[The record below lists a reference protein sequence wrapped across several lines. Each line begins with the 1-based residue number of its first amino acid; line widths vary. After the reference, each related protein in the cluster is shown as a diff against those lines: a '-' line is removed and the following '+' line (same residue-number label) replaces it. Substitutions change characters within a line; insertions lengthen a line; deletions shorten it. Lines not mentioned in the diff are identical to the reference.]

1 VDPDDPG
8 GLTPPGLSNGRVPMR
23 PRRRRAGRLWLTVA
37 ACALG
42 ALAGLAGPV
51 AGVGPLPD
59 ASLPEVLPSLPI
71 PTLPPLPVATPK
83 PPTPP
88 PLPVPTPTLPPPPTL
103 PPLPTVPLPTVPLPT
118 LPVPTPTLPVPTPTL
133 PIPTPTLPIPTPSL
147 TLPSASPSP
156 SANPSAL
163 ASPAGGGP
171 LASAGAPSGPVGAGP
186 IGGSAGPDVAASAD
200 PGEGTSP
207 TFGGV
212 GFGSLVLPGLL
223 IGVPTII
230 VLGILAAQLAVGAAW
245 LPVIRRWLNRRV

>member
-8 GLTPPGLSNGRVPMR
+8 SVTPPGRSDGTVPMH
-23 PRRRRAGRLWLTVA
+23 PRRRRGGRLGLTVA

-42 ALAGLAGPV
+42 ALMGLAGPV

-59 ASLPEVLPSLPI
+59 PSLPAVLPSLPV

-83 PPTPP
+83 LPTPP

-103 PPLPTVPLPTVPLPT
+103 PPLPTLPLPT
-118 LPVPTPTLPVPTPTL
+118 LPVPTPTLTVPTPTL

-147 TLPSASPSP
+147 ALPSASPTP
-156 SANPSAL
+156 SSNPSPV
-163 ASPAGGGP
+163 ASAASGGP
-171 LASAGAPSGPVGAGP
+171 LASAGSSGAPVVAGP
-186 IGGSAGPDVAASAD
+186 LGGSAGPDVAASAG

-207 TFGGV
+207 TFGGQ

>member
-1 VDPDDPG
+1 VDTGDPG
-8 GLTPPGLSNGRVPMR
+8 GLTPPGRVDGTVPMR
-23 PRRRRAGRLWLTVA
+23 PPRRPSGRLALTVA

-42 ALAGLAGPV
+42 ALMCLAGPV

-59 ASLPEVLPSLPI
+59 PSLPEVLPSVPI
-71 PTLPPLPVATPK
+71 PTLPPPPVATPK
-83 PPTPP
+83 PPTLP

-103 PPLPTVPLPTVPLPT
+103 PLPTVPLPTLPLPT

-147 TLPSASPSP
+147 LLPSASPSP
-156 SANPSAL
+156 SSNASAL
-163 ASPAGGGP
+163 ASPSGGGP
-171 LASAGAPSGPVGAGP
+171 LASAGPSGGPVGAGP
-186 IGGSAGPDVAASAD
+186 IGGSAGPDVAASTD

-207 TFGGV
+207 TFGGQ

>member
-8 GLTPPGLSNGRVPMR
+8 SLTPPGRSDGTVPMR
-23 PRRRRAGRLWLTVA
+23 PRRRRGGRLGLTVA
-37 ACALG
+37 TCALG
-42 ALAGLAGPV
+42 ALMGLAGPV

-59 ASLPEVLPSLPI
+59 PSLLEVLPSLPI
-71 PTLPPLPVATPK
+71 PTLPPLPIATPK
-83 PPTPP
+83 LPTPP
-88 PLPVPTPTLPPPPTL
+88 PLPVPTPTPPPPTL
-103 PPLPTVPLPTVPLPT
+103 PPLPTVPLPTLPLPT
-118 LPVPTPTLPVPTPTL
+118 LPVPTPTLTLPTPTL

-147 TLPSASPSP
+147 VLPSASPSP
-156 SANPSAL
+156 ASNPSAL
-163 ASPAGGGP
+163 PSTASGGP
-171 LASAGAPSGPVGAGP
+171 LGSAGASGGPVGAGP
-186 IGGSAGPDVAASAD
+186 VGGSAGPDVAASAD

-207 TFGGV
+207 TFGGQ